1 MSKKIF
7 LSLLY
12 VLLIGFTISGIL
24 SYGTIRS
31 TYNSVVEDKLI
42 SNTHLVVELI
52 TERLKDYGSE
62 NIDEYVKQIRAYND
76 IRITLIDSQGNVLAD
91 TYEDI
96 SKMDNHI
103 DRPEVKKAISGNYST
118 ERRYSDTI
126 KADYLYYAIAARY
139 QDNDIIIVRLSMP
152 LNEIEMIIRK
162 YLYNLLMAF
171 VFGLVIALIIGYI
184 STKKIVKPLSKITE
198 TSEEIAKGNF
208 SIKLK
213 INGNDEISKLAETIN
228 NMSQQLQYYINGL
241 NTRNKEMEAILS
253 SVASGII
260 AIDKDYRILFINDNA
275 KKLLDIHDEELTES
289 HLIYV
294 LRNHYIHE
302 YLSNAIENEAYK
314 ETEITLNYPEEKI
327 IKLYTNPI
335 IESNGLYTI
344 GIIIVL
350 QDVTKIRKLE
360 RARSDFVA
368 NVSHELKTPLTSIKG
383 FIETLKEGAIKEE
396 NTALRFLDI
405 IEHEAE
411 RLVELIDGILS
422 LSELE
427 GKKEKETKES
437 FELSSAIDDVILM
450 FKSKAESKGITIEK
464 VIKENIGYIYG
475 NKDQFKQMM
484 INLVDNAIKYS
495 MEGGNVT
502 IKGYLEE
509 SKKVISIEDTGIG
522 IPEEDL
528 PRIFERFYRVDKAR
542 SRTGKSGTGL
552 GLSIVKHIALS
563 MGAEITVESKIG
575 KGTKFKISFSSTKKG
590 L

>member
-52 TERLKDYGSE
+52 TERLKGYGSE

-260 AIDKDYRILFINDNA
+260 AIDKDYRILFVNDNA

-289 HLIYV
+289 HLIYM